1 MRQYDTYK
9 DSGVDWIGSVP
20 SHWDRCR
27 FKDFEYLRTEKS
39 SSKMKIGLEN
49 IESKT
54 GKYLPTDSQFEGD
67 GIAFYPNDV
76 VYGKLR
82 PYLQKVW
89 LADFEGNAVG
99 DFFVFKNK
107 QNCNAK
113 YLFYLMLSDGFTSE
127 CNGATLGAKMP
138 RVSSEFIQGLRFFLP
153 PTKEQKAIADCLDK
167 KTAQIDSIIR
177 AREKKIQLL
186 EELRTSIISK
196 SVTKG
201 IKKNVETKDSGIAWI
216 GVIPKHWEVRKL
228 KYIAFLKS
236 GDTIPPSQFTDDG
249 YPVYGGNGFRGYT
262 NKYNNE
268 GKHILIGRQGALCGN
283 INYADGKFYAS
294 EHAVVVY
301 PHKNENLTWLGE
313 LLRISNLN
321 QYSTSAAQP
330 GLAVSNIVNIS
341 YPYPPEEERKEIAQY
356 IEKNID
362 RIEKLKKR
370 AKREIELLK
379 EYRSSLITE
388 VVTGKRK
395 II

>member
-362 RIEKLKKR
+362 RIEKLIKR
-370 AKREIELLK
+370 AKREIELFK

>member
-1 MRQYDTYK
+1 
-9 DSGVDWIGSVP
+9 
-20 SHWDRCR
+20 
-27 FKDFEYLRTEKS
+27 
-39 SSKMKIGLEN
+39 MKIGLEN

-362 RIEKLKKR
+362 RIEKLIKR
-370 AKREIELLK
+370 AKREIELFK